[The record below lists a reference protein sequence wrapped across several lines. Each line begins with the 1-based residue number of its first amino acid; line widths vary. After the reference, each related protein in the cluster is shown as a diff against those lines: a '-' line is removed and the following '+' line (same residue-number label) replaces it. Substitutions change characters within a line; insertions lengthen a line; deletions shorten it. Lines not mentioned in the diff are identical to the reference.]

1 MNQCCAHNNSIT
13 TRQCIKPPY
22 ATEIHFMRLQ
32 WKESTQKFTE
42 GLHAVN
48 GTSRRT
54 AGERARAHQL
64 GTCDPSVQCGVLFLL
79 FHQPGGCKGMR
90 GDEEVEG
97 VWGGGGGEEEG
108 GWGVHDSRSPAS
120 RFCTQREQGVS
131 VPPTRARGKSRRET
145 REGGA
150 VQVQPW
156 GVHQ

>member
-1 MNQCCAHNNSIT
+1 M
-13 TRQCIKPPY
+13 
-22 ATEIHFMRLQ
+22 F
-32 WKESTQKFTE
+32 
-42 GLHAVN
+42 HAVN

-54 AGERARAHQL
+54 AGERARAYQL
-64 GTCDPSVQCGVLFLL
+64 GTCGPSVQCGVLFLL

-90 GDEEVEG
+90 GDEEVEA
-97 VWGGGGGEEEG
+97 G

-150 VQVQPW
+150 VQVQP
-156 GVHQ
+156 